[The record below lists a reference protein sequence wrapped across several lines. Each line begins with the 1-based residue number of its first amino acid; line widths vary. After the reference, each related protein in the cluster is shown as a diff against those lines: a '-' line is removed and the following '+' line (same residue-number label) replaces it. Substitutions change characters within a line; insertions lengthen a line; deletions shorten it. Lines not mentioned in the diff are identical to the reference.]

1 MMTPEESIKFAAVCT
16 GRDKLS
22 DRCEELE
29 DARNFWRGLAIVL
42 IVLAALDILRQW
54 AGWTI

>member
-22 DRCEELE
+22 ERFEAME

-42 IVLAALDILRQW
+42 IVLTALDILRQW
-54 AGWTI
+54 AGWAL